1 MLSYPSHFIIIIIS
15 SYIYIFFIW
24 YSFIV
29 FAQAIQEVFVAE
41 EWVKDARNDAKVKA
55 NLHAE
60 ANKALG
66 ASEQKNKELTTKL
79 IAEERVRMNA
89 EAGLKNAQDQ
99 AKRMPRTRLRTNVK
113 GSTILR

>member
-1 MLSYPSHFIIIIIS
+1 M
-15 SYIYIFFIW
+15 
-24 YSFIV
+24 
-29 FAQAIQEVFVAE
+29 QAIQEVFVAE

-99 AKRMPRTRLRTNVK
+99 AKDQCKRLYHTEIELGIAK
-113 GSTILR
+113 Q